1 MGVEDKSLMVGT
13 GEEAMRRLEGRRA
26 IITGGGS
33 GIGRASALRLA
44 QEGAHVMV
52 IGRREDALK
61 ETVHLVTETGGTCVH
76 HVADAADEAAMASAI
91 DRCVK
96 ELGGIE
102 IVFANAGN
110 TDSVKP
116 FLEQTVTQWEGM
128 FRDNVITAFVACK
141 LAGKYMAEHGGGSI
155 ILNSSTGSLRARG
168 GTEAYGAAKAGVNH
182 LTMTAACAFAGK
194 KVRVN
199 AILPGLTET
208 GLTRPM
214 FDWARQN
221 GKEDRLGK
229 LTPMQRPGHVTD
241 MAGVVAFLASDDSAY
256 VDGQLIAVDGGISAT
271 HPAGKFVY

>member
-1 MGVEDKSLMVGT
+1 MK
-13 GEEAMRRLEGRRA
+13 RLQGRRA

-44 QEGAHVMV
+44 QEGASVMV
-52 IGRREDALK
+52 VGRREEPLL
-61 ETVHLVTETGGTCVH
+61 ETVRLAGEAGGACVH
-76 HVADAADEAAMASAI
+76 HIADAGDESGIASAI
-91 DRCVK
+91 QRCVD
-96 ELGGIE
+96 ELGGLE
-102 IVFANAGN
+102 IFFANAGN

-116 FLEQTVTQWEGM
+116 FLEQTPEQWLNM
-128 FRDNVITAFVACK
+128 FRDNVVTAFVACK

-182 LTMTAACAFAGK
+182 LTMSAACAFAGK

-214 FDWARQN
+214 FDWARKS
-221 GKEDRLGK
+221 GKEDRLGM
-229 LTPMQRPGHVTD
+229 LTPMQRPGFVED
-241 MAGVVAFLASDDSAY
+241 MAGVVAFLASDDAAY
-256 VDGQLIAVDGGISAT
+256 VDGQLIPIDGGISAT